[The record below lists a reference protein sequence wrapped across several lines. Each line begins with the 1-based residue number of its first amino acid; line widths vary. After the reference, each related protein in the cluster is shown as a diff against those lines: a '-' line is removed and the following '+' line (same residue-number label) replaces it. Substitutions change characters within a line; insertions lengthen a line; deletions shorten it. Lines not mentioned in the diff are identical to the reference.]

1 MTREVGSSEG
11 RDTVHHRSH
20 ISHGDGHHAMHREAV
35 AALSS
40 PGESYKSA
48 DAGASDGGGAAL
60 HPFAISDR
68 RRKSSHPA
76 GAGAGAGAATETASE
91 SRGRVEDPRYNLP
104 DLKISGFIPARDAT
118 NSVSSLIE
126 RGVFHD
132 ARPAETHQGQTET
145 YQRTAAP
152 ERFAADTSRMRDAG
166 SGDTRAKQPEIVVQY
181 GDAQGQN
188 GSGQQSPDFVIRK
201 DGTIEVHRD
210 FEANPHGNIVVQ
222 MERSEGQVDPRQN
235 PEYARQMQAQADLL
249 KYLQGRIHS
258 AYPEARTDGVA
269 LHDEQNLVPESVQK
283 SIGSR
288 KTDSLGKDFSPE
300 TQHAVENLGRF
311 KGAGHGSISRH
322 AADGYFPQREV
333 PIQKGETNSAAAF
346 KDTVAALFQADK
358 DHPYET
364 IRRTSDGGHA
374 VGRYGLTKHHIS
386 NWLAGLN
393 LGEPPDPAKIAEL
406 IKQGKL
412 PEGFTAES
420 VQRLQNLANR
430 LGDGNSNIT
439 ADELKSELPKELQER
454 IATGLSKQ
462 YAEESHGD
470 SGTAALAWL
479 KGKRVGE
486 LTQEEQND
494 PSGMQIKDAAQKAY
508 SLATARQMSQ
518 AGDRIEFKD
527 GGDGSPLGIQIA
539 SRAQHVAESMGS
551 VGYCKRG
558 VRQALEPFGIH
569 LQGSYAKDSAEQL
582 ARNPRVQE
590 ISTSDLRPGDVLVH
604 QPAGY
609 GRTIGQRYAGHIA
622 VYLGKGQEASDHVQ
636 HLIKGQGYGGTRAFR
651 IVS

>member
-20 ISHGDGHHAMHREAV
+20 ISHGEGHHAMHREAV
-35 AALSS
+35 AALST
-40 PGESYKSA
+40 PGESYKQA
-48 DAGASDGGGAAL
+48 DAGASDGGGGTL

-76 GAGAGAGAATETASE
+76 GAGALAASETATE

-104 DLKISGFIPARDAT
+104 DLRISGFIPTRDAT

-132 ARPAETHQGQTET
+132 ARPAETHQTPTET

-152 ERFAADTSRMRDAG
+152 ERFAADTSRISDAG

-188 GSGQQSPDFVIRK
+188 AGGQQSPDFVIRK

-235 PEYARQMQAQADLL
+235 PEYAKQMQAQADLL

-283 SIGSR
+283 SIGAH
-288 KTDSLGKDFSPE
+288 KADSVGKDFSKE
-300 TQHAVENLGRF
+300 TQHAVENLSRF

-322 AADGYFPQREV
+322 AADGYFPDRDV

-430 LGDGNSNIT
+430 LGDGNSNISP
-439 ADELKSELPKELQER
+439 DELKSELPKEMQER

-518 AGDRIEFKD
+518 SGDRIEFKD